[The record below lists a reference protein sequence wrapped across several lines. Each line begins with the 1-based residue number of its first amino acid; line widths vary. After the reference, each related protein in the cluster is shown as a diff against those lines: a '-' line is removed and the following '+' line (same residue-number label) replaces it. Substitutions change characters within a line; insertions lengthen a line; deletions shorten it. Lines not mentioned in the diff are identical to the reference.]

1 MSPRVLVATALRRSG
16 QAASRAMPGRGRTV
30 RQRVLAALYVLCTAA
45 AVSASGCGSD
55 QAIVGGSCH
64 AGYAQCGNQC
74 VDLTS
79 DPNNCGACGNACL
92 PDIACGFSTCGLE
105 TVDGSPGSGGDD
117 GVAPLDGLE
126 GYGDGR
132 AADGPAPDAL
142 ESDET
147 APDAFADAGASIDG
161 PPGDSAT
168 DSTAPA
174 DVEIESTSPSD
185 SAPDSAAPGETG
197 ADSAPADDSGLD
209 AAGADAG
216 VADAAAADADAAA
229 ADSDAAAVNS
239 DAAAVDADAALVCD
253 PLMLACS
260 GQCIDPKTD
269 PLNCG
274 DCTIK
279 CISGLCQNS
288 VCIGTTTGAVVF
300 IGHDYATVPVSAQ
313 ARLLSNAVFIPH
325 MNPLNVLFYERYS
338 DAAAITNLKTIL
350 TDAAQQV
357 GRTLT
362 VTETLTDSDVPIK
375 LASQNFSALVVLDQP
390 GAPHGALAT
399 LGASWATSVATFSQ
413 QGGVVVALDGATGTG
428 EMPGFMTGTGLLMV
442 TAHAPVTT
450 GAPLSVLSR
459 ADAVGIGVV
468 SPYAAGANSASI
480 TTEPNSGSLVYV
492 VATSSDASTGA
503 PVVVHKVF

>member
-1 MSPRVLVATALRRSG
+1 MSPRVLGATAPRRSG
-16 QAASRAMPGRGRTV
+16 QAALRAMPGRGRTV

-126 GYGDGR
+126 GYGDRR
-132 AADGPAPDAL
+132 AADVPAPDAL
-142 ESDET
+142 ESDAT
-147 APDAFADAGASIDG
+147 APDAFADDGASIDS
-161 PPGDSAT
+161 PPVDAAT

-174 DVEIESTSPSD
+174 
-185 SAPDSAAPGETG
+185 
-197 ADSAPADDSGLD
+197 ADSTPADDSGLD

-216 VADAAAADADAAA
+216 VADADAAAADADAAA
-229 ADSDAAAVNS
+229 ADADAAAADADAAAADADAAAVNS

-260 GQCIDPKTD
+260 GQCVDPKTD

-274 DCTIK
+274 DCNIK

-313 ARLLSNAVFIPH
+313 ARVLSNAVFIPH

-362 VTETLTDSDVPIK
+362 VTETLTDSDVPTK

-399 LGASWATSVATFSQ
+399 LGASWAASVATFSQ

-468 SPYAAGANSASI
+468 SPYAAGANTASI
-480 TTEPNSGSLVYV
+480 TTEPNSGSVVYV
-492 VATSSDASTGA
+492 VATSSDASSGA